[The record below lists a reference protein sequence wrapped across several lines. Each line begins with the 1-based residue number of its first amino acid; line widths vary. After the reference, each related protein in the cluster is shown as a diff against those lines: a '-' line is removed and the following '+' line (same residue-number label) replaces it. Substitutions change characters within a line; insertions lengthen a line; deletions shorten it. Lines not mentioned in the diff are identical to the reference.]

1 MGDVCIHPYS
11 TITIAIDCWVVW
23 PVGSIVYCSTFLS
36 VLKSIS
42 FNWCSGFI
50 TNLWEMLLLAD
61 FLDLKNKYNWLIPSS
76 KEQGGAVEACWAHN
90 PEVNGSAVN
99 LSRAFC
105 DPGPRSNQ
113 MMSAA
118 RHLALIN
125 TIKEIGANYKMVSTI
140 KK

>member
-1 MGDVCIHPYS
+1 
-11 TITIAIDCWVVW
+11 
-23 PVGSIVYCSTFLS
+23 
-36 VLKSIS
+36 
-42 FNWCSGFI
+42 
-50 TNLWEMLLLAD
+50 MLLLAD
-61 FLDLKNKYNWLIPSS
+61 FLDLKNIYNWLIPSS

-90 PEVNGSAVN
+90 PEVSGSAVN

-105 DPGPRSNQ
+105 DRRPRSNQ

-125 TIKEIGANYKMVSTI
+125 TIMEIGANYKMVSTI